1 MNSKTLTGLLLTI
14 GPILF
19 AITIF
24 AGFPGTGGN
33 EDWVTADYV
42 KEIAAN
48 IGLHKTGT
56 LIELAGIIT
65 MMTGWIF
72 LAQAMNQ
79 NGKSGSLFAK
89 VATILPL
96 ICLPI
101 AVASTGLALSVGWAI
116 EDGLMTEAGI
126 LYGASEGVN
135 STVFNV
141 LGISWILLGI
151 AMILQKNLHLILA
164 ILIIV
169 IGAAMFLMNIV
180 GGFLWIPGFLGFLI
194 LSLATGILTVI
205 SRNTD
210 VAESDDS
217 DLSTAIMTEN

>member
-42 KEIAAN
+42 AEIAAN

-101 AVASTGLALSVGWAI
+101 VVASTGLGLSVGWAI

-169 IGAAMFLMNIV
+169 IGAVMFLMNIV

-205 SRNTD
+205 SRDTD
-210 VAESDDS
+210 
-217 DLSTAIMTEN
+217 

>member
-14 GPILF
+14 GPIFF

-24 AGFPGTGGN
+24 AGFPGTSGN

-42 KEIAAN
+42 AEIAKN

-56 LIELAGIIT
+56 LMELGGIIT
-65 MMTGWIF
+65 MMTGWVF
-72 LAQAMNQ
+72 LAQAMSLNS
-79 NGKSGSLFAK
+79 KSGSLFAK

-101 AVASTGLALSVGWAI
+101 AVASTGLGMSVGWAI

-210 VAESDDS
+210 
-217 DLSTAIMTEN
+217 

>member
-42 KEIAAN
+42 AEIAAN

-79 NGKSGSLFAK
+79 NGKPGSLFAK

-116 EDGLMTEAGI
+116 EDGLMTAAGI

-210 VAESDDS
+210 
-217 DLSTAIMTEN
+217 

>member
-24 AGFPGTGGN
+24 AGFPGTSGN

-79 NGKSGSLFAK
+79 NGKPGSLFAK

-210 VAESDDS
+210 
-217 DLSTAIMTEN
+217 

>member
-1 MNSKTLTGLLLTI
+1 MNSKTLTGLLLII
-14 GPILF
+14 GPLLF

-24 AGFPGTGGN
+24 AGFPGAGGN

-42 KEIAAN
+42 AEIAAN

-56 LIELAGIIT
+56 LIELAGIIA

-72 LAQAMNQ
+72 LAQVMNQ
-79 NGKSGSLFAK
+79 SGKSGSLFAK

-101 AVASTGLALSVGWAI
+101 AVASTGLALSIGWAI

-169 IGAAMFLMNIV
+169 IGAAMFLMNII
-180 GGFLWIPGFLGFLI
+180 GGWLWIPGFLGFLI

-205 SRNTD
+205 NRNTD
-210 VAESDDS
+210 
-217 DLSTAIMTEN
+217 

>member
-1 MNSKTLTGLLLTI
+1 MNSKTLTGLLLII
-14 GPILF
+14 GPLLF

-24 AGFPGTGGN
+24 AGFPGAGGN

-42 KEIAAN
+42 AEIAAN

-56 LIELAGIIT
+56 LIELAGIIA

-79 NGKSGSLFAK
+79 SGKSGSLFAK

-101 AVASTGLALSVGWAI
+101 AVASTGLALSIGWAI
-116 EDGLMTEAGI
+116 EDGLMIEAGM

-169 IGAAMFLMNIV
+169 IGAAMFLMNII
-180 GGFLWIPGFLGFLI
+180 GGWLWIPGFLGFLI

-205 SRNTD
+205 NRNTD
-210 VAESDDS
+210 
-217 DLSTAIMTEN
+217 

>member
-1 MNSKTLTGLLLTI
+1 MNSKALTGILLII
-14 GPILF
+14 GPLFF

-24 AGFPGTGGN
+24 GGFPGAGGN

-42 KEIAAN
+42 AEIAKN

-56 LIELAGIIT
+56 LMELGGIIT
-65 MMTGWIF
+65 MMTGWVF
-72 LAQAMNQ
+72 LAQAMSLNR
-79 NGKSGSLFAK
+79 KSGSLFAK

-101 AVASTGLALSVGWAI
+101 AVASTGFALSVGWAI
-116 EDGLMTEAGI
+116 EDGLMMEAGI
-126 LYGASEGVN
+126 LYGASEGVG

-180 GGFLWIPGFLGFLI
+180 GGFLWIPGFMGFLI
-194 LSLATGILTVI
+194 LSLVTGILTVI

-210 VAESDDS
+210 SEIVAEPTKS
-217 DLSTAIMTEN
+217 L

>member
-24 AGFPGTGGN
+24 AGFPGNSGN

-79 NGKSGSLFAK
+79 NGKPGSLFAK

-180 GGFLWIPGFLGFLI
+180 GGFLWIPGFLGCLI

-210 VAESDDS
+210 
-217 DLSTAIMTEN
+217 

>member
-24 AGFPGTGGN
+24 AGFPGNSGN

-72 LAQAMNQ
+72 LAQAMHQ
-79 NGKSGSLFAK
+79 NGKPGSLFAK

-96 ICLPI
+96 I
-101 AVASTGLALSVGWAI
+101 
-116 EDGLMTEAGI
+116 
-126 LYGASEGVN
+126 
-135 STVFNV
+135 
-141 LGISWILLGI
+141 
-151 AMILQKNLHLILA
+151 
-164 ILIIV
+164 
-169 IGAAMFLMNIV
+169 
-180 GGFLWIPGFLGFLI
+180 
-194 LSLATGILTVI
+194 
-205 SRNTD
+205 
-210 VAESDDS
+210 
-217 DLSTAIMTEN
+217 

>member
-42 KEIAAN
+42 AEIAAN

-79 NGKSGSLFAK
+79 NGKPGSLFAK

-210 VAESDDS
+210 
-217 DLSTAIMTEN
+217 

>member
-1 MNSKTLTGLLLTI
+1 MCIQLYNFKEKYMNSKTLTGLLLII
-14 GPILF
+14 GPLLF

-24 AGFPGTGGN
+24 AGFPGAGGN

-42 KEIAAN
+42 AEIAAN

-56 LIELAGIIT
+56 LIELAGIIA

-79 NGKSGSLFAK
+79 SGKSGSLFAK
-89 VATILPL
+89 VSTILPL

-101 AVASTGLALSVGWAI
+101 AVVSSGFAMSITWAI
-116 EDGLMTEAGI
+116 EDGLMTEAGMF
-126 LYGASEGVN
+126 YGVSEGVA

-164 ILIIV
+164 IVVIV
-169 IGAAMFLMNIV
+169 IGAAMFLMNI
-180 GGFLWIPGFLGFLI
+180 GGINFLWIIGFLGFLI
-194 LSLATGILTVI
+194 VSLATGILTFI
-205 SRNTD
+205 DKNTD
-210 VAESDDS
+210 
-217 DLSTAIMTEN
+217 